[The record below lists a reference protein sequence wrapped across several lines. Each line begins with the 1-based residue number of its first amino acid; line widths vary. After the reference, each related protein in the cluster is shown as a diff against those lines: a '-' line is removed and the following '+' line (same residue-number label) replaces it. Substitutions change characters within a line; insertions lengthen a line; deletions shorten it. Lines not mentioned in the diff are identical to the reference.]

1 MLFSTL
7 TLAAA
12 LAGSATASPLLLR
25 RQGPGTD
32 VPATPSNN
40 GTAVGSSYLNAT
52 VESVP
57 IGVTPGNW
65 SQLTNATEPYPN
77 GRLFIGN
84 PTGNTTN
91 VTLAWKGQPAG
102 GLLETKPDYA
112 PRSSFDRQSLNLGL
126 LQEMIELDLFYY
138 LLANFTSEDWQAA
151 GLTEDDR
158 TLTQHMA
165 NQEIGH
171 ATAITNMLGV
181 DVAPKQCVYQYPFE
195 TLKQGILFAQLVTRF
210 GEAGTYGFLGQM
222 DSRPSSQIILQ
233 AITTEARQ
241 QMVFRQFQ
249 GLPAMPEWFETGIS
263 QAYQW
268 TLLSQ
273 YIRSCP
279 TNNPRIEFTRFPL
292 LDVTNQPYALDGTPG
307 LNSNYTL
314 TEGAGRR
321 VDLYWEPLNKTV
333 GPDGLYVTESV
344 AGEPKFLAFIDQL
357 NVTYAPLEGV
367 NLTSRVAHAI
377 VPNGTV
383 FPPQPVVVNTAFV
396 AVVDE
401 DIFLTPYN
409 ISLINN
415 HTIAVGMY
423 QAS

>member
-1 MLFSTL
+1 MVRFLTIMLVQTRTSS
-7 TLAAA
+7 
-12 LAGSATASPLLLR
+12 SALR
-25 RQGPGTD
+25 R
-32 VPATPSNN
+32 
-40 GTAVGSSYLNAT
+40 
-52 VESVP
+52 
-57 IGVTPGNW
+57 
-65 SQLTNATEPYPN
+65 
-77 GRLFIGN
+77 
-84 PTGNTTN
+84 
-91 VTLAWKGQPAG
+91 
-102 GLLETKPDYA
+102 
-112 PRSSFDRQSLNLGL
+112 
-126 LQEMIELDLFYY
+126 
-138 LLANFTSEDWQAA
+138 
-151 GLTEDDR
+151 
-158 TLTQHMA
+158 
-165 NQEIGH
+165 
-171 ATAITNMLGV
+171 
-181 DVAPKQCVYQYPFE
+181 
-195 TLKQGILFAQLVTRF
+195 
-210 GEAGTYGFLGQM
+210 
-222 DSRPSSQIILQ
+222 
-233 AITTEARQ
+233 
-241 QMVFRQFQ
+241 
-249 GLPAMPEWFETGIS
+249 FETGIS

-409 ISLINN
+409 ISLINK
-415 HTIAVGMY
+415 
-423 QAS
+423 

>member
-1 MLFSTL
+1 
-7 TLAAA
+7 
-12 LAGSATASPLLLR
+12 
-25 RQGPGTD
+25 
-32 VPATPSNN
+32 
-40 GTAVGSSYLNAT
+40 
-52 VESVP
+52 
-57 IGVTPGNW
+57 
-65 SQLTNATEPYPN
+65 
-77 GRLFIGN
+77 
-84 PTGNTTN
+84 
-91 VTLAWKGQPAG
+91 
-102 GLLETKPDYA
+102 
-112 PRSSFDRQSLNLGL
+112 
-126 LQEMIELDLFYY
+126 
-138 LLANFTSEDWQAA
+138 
-151 GLTEDDR
+151 
-158 TLTQHMA
+158 
-165 NQEIGH
+165 
-171 ATAITNMLGV
+171 
-181 DVAPKQCVYQYPFE
+181 
-195 TLKQGILFAQLVTRF
+195 
-210 GEAGTYGFLGQM
+210 M

-367 NLTSRVAHAI
+367 NLTSRV
-377 VPNGTV
+377 
-383 FPPQPVVVNTAFV
+383 
-396 AVVDE
+396 
-401 DIFLTPYN
+401 
-409 ISLINN
+409 
-415 HTIAVGMY
+415 
-423 QAS
+423 